1 MAAIQMPN
9 TYAWDGLDAKKRNVS
24 GEIQGQGEAHVAILL
39 KQQGVQVLKIKKL
52 RRSKNTKV
60 TPKDIAL
67 FARQLATMMRS
78 GVPLVQGLDIVS
90 KGNTN
95 PGMQFLVFQI
105 KSYIEEGN
113 TLTEALSQHP
123 KYFDALFVSL
133 VRAGETAGI
142 LEEILE
148 RVALYKEKTLAL
160 KGKIKSALFYPT
172 AVIVLAFLITAGIML
187 FVVPSFKELFDSFGA
202 ALPLPTQIVINISN
216 AFTSY
221 WWLIFGAIGGSIYT
235 FLFIKRTSPSFQ
247 RRLELL
253 SLKMPLFGELLHKA
267 AVARWSRTLATMFAA
282 GVTLVDSLDSV
293 ADASGNALY
302 REATLDVKN
311 MVSTGTS
318 LMQALQQTHVFPP
331 MMMQMTAI
339 GEESGSLDSMLS
351 KVADFYEREVD
362 DTVAGLSSLME
373 PIIMA
378 VLGTLIGGL
387 VVAMYLPI
395 FKMGSVISH

>member
-1 MAAIQMPN
+1 MAALQMPN
-9 TYAWDGLDAKKRNVS
+9 TYSWEGLDSKNKTIS
-24 GEIQGQGEAHVAILL
+24 GEIQAQGEAHVTLLL
-39 KQQGVQVLKIKKL
+39 KKQGVQVLKIKKL
-52 RRSKNTKV
+52 RKNLKAKI

-90 KGNTN
+90 NGSVN
-95 PGMQFLVFQI
+95 PGMQFLVFRI
-105 KSYIEEGN
+105 KAHIEEGN
-113 TLTEALSQHP
+113 TLTDALALHP
-123 KYFDALFVSL
+123 KYFDSLFISL
-133 VRAGETAGI
+133 VKAGEQAGI

-160 KGKIKSALFYPT
+160 KGKIKAALFYPT

-221 WWLIFGAIGGSIYT
+221 WWLIFGAIGASIYG
-235 FLFIKRTSPSFQ
+235 FLFIKRTSPAFE
-247 RRLELL
+247 RRLELI
-253 SLKMPLFGELLHKA
+253 SLKVPLFGELLNKA

-282 GVTLVDSLDSV
+282 GVTLVDALDSV

-302 REATLDVKN
+302 REATIDVRN
-311 MVSTGTS
+311 MVSSGTS
-318 LMQALQQTHVFPP
+318 LINALQQTHVFPP
-331 MMMQMTAI
+331 MMLQMTAI